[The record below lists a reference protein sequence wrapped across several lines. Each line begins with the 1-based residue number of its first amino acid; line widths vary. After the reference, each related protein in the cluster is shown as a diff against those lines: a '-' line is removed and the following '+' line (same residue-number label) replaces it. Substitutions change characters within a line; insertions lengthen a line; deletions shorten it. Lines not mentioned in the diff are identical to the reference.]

1 MVVKQQNLINRSFVA
16 LSISAFL
23 FFASF
28 NMIIPELPDYLT
40 SLGGAEYKGLIIGL
54 FTITAGLSRPFSG
67 KLADKVGRLPVMIFG
82 AIVCFVAGLSYPFV
96 TSVIAF
102 FVLRLLHGFSTGFT
116 PTGNSAY
123 VADIVPFNRRGE
135 AMGIIGVAI
144 SVGTATGNALGG
156 YLGSMYPVDYVFYA
170 SALTAVLSIII
181 VAGMKETLAD
191 KVQFQFSMLKLKR
204 DEIIEKRVM
213 VPAVFMSLSVFS
225 FGLVLTIMPDYSRH
239 LGISN
244 KGLFFAVFVL
254 ASLLVRILAGKISD
268 KIGRIKVL
276 KVSSFLLGC
285 AMILIA
291 YSNSLYTLIGAGIIF
306 GLAVGM
312 NSPTVFAWAID
323 LTDDRKRGKALATLY
338 IFLEIGIGMGAFIS
352 GWVYSN
358 NADNFKLTFFT
369 GALLAFSS
377 FIFLNVISPKFYQL
391 SKVENT

>member
-1 MVVKQQNLINRSFVA
+1 MKQQNLINRSFVA